1 MNYRDP
7 ELRERLAAEYA
18 LGTLRGA
25 ARQRFERL
33 MQADVALRQLVDGW
47 ELRLN
52 ALADNARA
60 VAPPAGLWSAIERR
74 LGPETAAAP
83 RGLFAALFGG
93 ARVRL
98 PSLAE
103 AGLWNFVG
111 FWRTAGLAA
120 MAAAIALVV
129 YMLNVPTQPPG
140 PSHIAVLSDTSQKPV
155 LVASLAADSR
165 TLIVRRL
172 APPTPDPAHAQELW
186 LLPPGGAAP
195 RSLGLLAGQ
204 ETSFAVSPENTAT
217 LVSGTLAVSLEPP
230 GGSPTGAPTGP
241 VLSSGPVLPA
251 I

>member
-1 MNYRDP
+1 MNYGDP

-33 MQADVALRQLVDGW
+33 MAADAALRQLVEGW

-60 VAPPAGLWSAIERR
+60 VAPPANLWPAIERR
-74 LGPETAAAP
+74 LGPERAAPP
-83 RGLFAALFGG
+83 RGLLAALFGG

-129 YMLNVPTQPPG
+129 YTFNLPTVPG
-140 PSHIAVLSDTSQKPV
+140 PSHVAVLTDQSQKPV

-165 TLIVRRL
+165 TLIVRLL
-172 APPTPDPAHAQELW
+172 APPAPDPAHAQELW

-204 ETSFAVSPENTAT
+204 ETSFTVSPENAAT
-217 LVSGTLAVSLEPP
+217 LVTGALAVSLEPP

-241 VLSSGPVLPA
+241 VLSSGPMLPA

>member
-60 VAPPAGLWSAIERR
+60 VAPPAGLW
-74 LGPETAAAP
+74 
-83 RGLFAALFGG
+83 
-93 ARVRL
+93 
-98 PSLAE
+98 
-103 AGLWNFVG
+103 

>member
-33 MQADVALRQLVDGW
+33 MAADAALRQLVEGW

-60 VAPPAGLWSAIERR
+60 VTPPAGLWPAIERR
-74 LGPETAAAP
+74 LGPETAVAP
-83 RGLFAALFGG
+83 RGLLAALFGG

-120 MAAAIALVV
+120 MAVAIALVV
-129 YMLNVPTQPPG
+129 YTLNVPTT
-140 PSHIAVLSDTSQKPV
+140 PSPKYVAVLSDQSQKPA
-155 LVASLAADSR
+155 LVASLDPDAR
-165 TLIVRRL
+165 RLVVRML
-172 APPTPDPAHAQELW
+172 APPSPDPTHAHELW
-186 LLPPGGAAP
+186 LLPPTGAP
-195 RSLGLLAGQ
+195 RSLGLLAGE
-204 ETSFAVSPENTAT
+204 ETVITVSPENSAT
-217 LVSGTLAVSLEPP
+217 LATGALAVSLEPA